1 MWRAVLVDAI
11 KAPHTSTPLSL
22 HLCAGASAA
31 APLALP
37 ARCRVAGRAA
47 PLLCRAAQLLTDRE
61 MRGGDA
67 GWGHKQGEAEEE
79 KAERESPALE
89 YTATTR
95 RQRERGRDTERLA
108 VFFFV
113 FWGGK
118 STGSLRRRGYELK
131 RNTGRGRD
139 RVPISRNI

>member
-1 MWRAVLVDAI
+1 
-11 KAPHTSTPLSL
+11 
-22 HLCAGASAA
+22 
-31 APLALP
+31 
-37 ARCRVAGRAA
+37 
-47 PLLCRAAQLLTDRE
+47 

-95 RQRERGRDTERLA
+95 RQRERERHRETGY
-108 VFFFV
+108 FFFL
-113 FWGGK
+113 GGGT
-118 STGSLRRRGYELK
+118 TGSLRRRGYELK

-139 RVPISRNI
+139 RVPISRKFTVKVEN